1 MKEFFMKLLNGDSD
15 VSSKRFSA
23 LFTLGNMIVLAY
35 IATFTSADKVAPK
48 FMYDALAII
57 VGGGLGLTV
66 IEKIFGNKSSDANI
80 PDANTTSTMVN
91 TDTTVITTSGTTT

>member
-35 IATFTSADKVAPK
+35 IATFTSVDKVAPK
-48 FMYDALAII
+48 FMYDALALI

-66 IEKIFGNKSSDANI
+66 IEKIFGKKDDANV
-80 PDANTTSTMVN
+80 DMS
-91 TDTTVITTSGTTT
+91 SSTTTTTNITVSGGTQ